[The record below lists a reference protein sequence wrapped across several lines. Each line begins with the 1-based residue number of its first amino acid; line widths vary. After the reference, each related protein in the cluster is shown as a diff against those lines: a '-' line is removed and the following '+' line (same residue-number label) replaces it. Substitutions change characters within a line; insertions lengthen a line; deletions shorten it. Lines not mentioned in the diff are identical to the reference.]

1 MQEEHKC
8 SNIDDD
14 AYSMFIV
21 YNLIGTSGQ
30 HACNGCSKVQS
41 WDSLRSVILHFVTF
55 ILLLYLLLYLSFYS
69 VDALDRVAGCVS
81 EDFAEKVREFIE
93 QVRILNLC
101 Y

>member
-1 MQEEHKC
+1 MLILLIITC
-8 SNIDDD
+8 SSEIHLD
-14 AYSMFIV
+14 MFTIIFIIIIIIIIPIIISV
-21 YNLIGTSGQ
+21 
-30 HACNGCSKVQS
+30 
-41 WDSLRSVILHFVTF
+41 VILHFVTF